1 MTQSL
6 KGRIGFS
13 QSRGERSGLG
23 TTGLRSEGEGRRMGD
38 AYAVNGRLSGP
49 AKGRRDLCER
59 ALESRGRV
67 THKARLPATRDPDR
81 HCHSASQR
89 GAYACTSGAPPRAP
103 PPARRGRAP
112 PRLEPR
118 ACTRPRGMMSGQ
130 SGSRRSAWPL
140 LPWLDDDHRT
150 RLVCLG
156 VTRPGPR
163 HVYAENPLP
172 VRWYSRRY

>member
-81 HCHSASQR
+81 HCHSACNAAPTPVR
-89 GAYACTSGAPPRAP
+89 AAPRPGLRLRPAAGAPHPASSHE
-103 PPARRGRAP
+103 PARDR
-112 PRLEPR
+112 E
-118 ACTRPRGMMSGQ
+118 
-130 SGSRRSAWPL
+130 
-140 LPWLDDDHRT
+140 
-150 RLVCLG
+150 
-156 VTRPGPR
+156 
-163 HVYAENPLP
+163 E
-172 VRWYSRRY
+172 